1 MEQFS
6 LKKYLKNPDRAV
18 VTEDGRSVKIVSTEG
33 ANNEYPVIVLIRE
46 ENKER
51 VDFYTKDGEYSKHY
65 VCGNNLFFV
74 PIKKEGWINL
84 YQTDNVLPNLG
95 SLYDTKEKALEN
107 RLQTP
112 KCISTVKIEWE
123 E

>member
-1 MEQFS
+1 MKQFS
-6 LKKYLKNPDRAV
+6 LEEYLKNPDRKV
-18 VTEDGRSVKIVSTEG
+18 VTRVGKSVRIICT
-33 ANNEYPVIVLIRE
+33 
-46 ENKER
+46 NKEGLSPI
-51 VDFYTKDGEYSKHY
+51 VALVKEGIEEHTYTYLPNGIYSIINESAY
-65 VCGNNLFFV
+65 DLFFA
-74 PIKKEGWINL
+74 PEKKEAWVNL

-107 RLQTP
+107 RLQMS

>member
-1 MEQFS
+1 MKQFS
-6 LKKYLKNPDRAV
+6 LNEYLKKPRKLITRDGKNVRIICTDKDKSSYSIVALIQEDYGEV
-18 VTEDGRSVKIVSTEG
+18 VCCYTPEGQHKRGFLSAED
-33 ANNEYPVIVLIRE
+33 
-46 ENKER
+46 
-51 VDFYTKDGEYSKHY
+51 
-65 VCGNNLFFV
+65 LFFA
-74 PIKKEGWINL
+74 PEKKDGWINL

>member
-51 VDFYTKDGEYSKHY
+51 VDFYTKDGEYSIHN